1 MYSAVM
7 AVLSN
12 AVNNWVDFDAWCLTK
27 GFDPLEIPSRRLVA
41 AAWAFLIKDMSEE
54 NLDQL
59 IYELSIDEPYFK
71 TTPVR
76 KEETTTTMV
85 KAPSEKWRAPDGWTP
100 PGWDEEKSYQA
111 ATSFMAFQANP
122 K

>member
-7 AVLSN
+7 AVLGN

-41 AAWAFLIKDMSEE
+41 AAWAFLIEGMDEE
-54 NLDQL
+54 RLEQL
-59 IYELSIDEPYFK
+59 IYELSVEEPYFTAPPK
-71 TTPVR
+71 ADIATNQ
-76 KEETTTTMV
+76 MI
-85 KAPSEKWRAPDGWTP
+85 KAPAEKWRAPEGWTP
-100 PGWDEEKSYQA
+100 PGWDEKKSFEA
-111 ATSFMAFQANP
+111 ATSFMNFNANP